1 MEISLEINFYI
12 FYKYIFQGLLT
23 KGNWNLSFFWWFIT
37 LLLFI
42 TLYCLVHGGSISCS
56 VTSNS
61 FQYHSSVHGIL
72 RGKNAGV
79 CGHSLLQGIF
89 PTQGLNPVSCIA
101 DGFFTIW
108 ATTEALVYG
117 RSRLRIWQIH
127 LPGQQALL
135 DSKRRSGRSPNST
148 FCSFKPAP
156 LPVQCFFILVP
167 TSLLAKI
174 SSTPWEKQV
183 SSLFPKHYLYL
194 PQAPYT
200 LEKHIFFP
208 LCFFTSSLV
217 LRSSLDST
225 FQCSSHLAL
234 STGTPSP
241 QKPPAGEYALLI
253 RTLSHVLFLHHS
265 AWRSVLYPQIAC
277 KW

>member
-1 MEISLEINFYI
+1 M
-12 FYKYIFQGLLT
+12 
-23 KGNWNLSFFWWFIT
+23 
-37 LLLFI
+37 
-42 TLYCLVHGGSISCS
+42 HGGGISCS

-61 FQYHSSVHGIL
+61 FQSHSSVHGIL

-89 PTQGLNPVSCIA
+89 PTQGLDPVSCTA
-101 DGFFTIW
+101 DGFFTSW

-135 DSKRRSGRSPNST
+135 DSKRRSDRGPNST

-174 SSTPWEKQV
+174 SSTPWEKQI

-200 LEKHIFFP
+200 LEKHISFP
-208 LCFFTSSLV
+208 LCLFTSSPV
-217 LRSSLDST
+217 LRSSLDFNFSVFLSSSPVHWDSFPPEASCWRICLT
-225 FQCSSHLAL
+225 HSDSFPCFIPPSQCMKICLISSDSL
-234 STGTPSP
+234 
-241 QKPPAGEYALLI
+241 
-253 RTLSHVLFLHHS
+253 
-265 AWRSVLYPQIAC
+265 
-277 KW
+277 